1 MFLRERHDRPLNK
14 FRGRKGDESLDLWN
28 GCINFVQR
36 AKLQFIMYKKNYL
49 KTVLFY
55 FFVLLWGTSLQ
66 TWGQIPTVS
75 LTLDKTSISEA
86 GGKATLTATLSAPH
100 SRDVTVYLKTAGSA
114 AYQGDYEADFVG
126 KGTAKTVAGGN
137 GRGSAANQLSSP
149 RGIFVDSQGNLFI
162 ADEVN
167 SRIQKWALGATLGIT
182 VAGGNGYGF

>member
-1 MFLRERHDRPLNK
+1 MLNMP
-14 FRGRKGDESLDLWN
+14 
-28 GCINFVQR
+28 V
-36 AKLQFIMYKKNYL
+36 IMYKKIYP

-55 FFVLLWGTSLQ
+55 FFVLWGVTSLQ
-66 TWGQIPTVS
+66 TWGQTPTAS
-75 LTLDKTSISEA
+75 LTLDKISISEA

-182 VAGGNGYGF
+182 VAGGN